1 MSINTELWNSTS
13 YRMFL
18 ILGLVDFEPKK
29 KKDTFHYNSYRMK
42 SKTMGDREKKKK
54 KKKND

>member
-1 MSINTELWNSTS
+1 MELS

-42 SKTMGDREKKKK
+42 SKTMGDREKKKRRRRMTRQK
-54 KKKND
+54 